1 MLRLLEASKLIILS
15 LVHRKVAWSR
25 LGGIAYIA
33 SDGVRVCVRNLQARS
48 ADGKWVLGDEFPIDP
63 VTEAHNGN
71 LLLHVSWNEAGSELA
86 VVDCLGRVS
95 IYQVFMALNNITGL
109 RQATYDS
116 SDDSNQIV
124 GLMWLS
130 PGRQVS
136 SLTVVHKP
144 RDPIKDLT
152 TDTME

>member
-1 MLRLLEASKLIILS
+1 MFS

-48 ADGKWVLGDEFPIDP
+48 SDGKWVLGDEFPIDP

-136 SLTVVHKP
+136 SLT
-144 RDPIKDLT
+144 RGQQA
-152 TDTME
+152 

>member
-1 MLRLLEASKLIILS
+1 M
-15 LVHRKVAWSR
+15 AWSR

-33 SDGVRVCVRNLQARS
+33 SDGVRVCVRNLQSRS
-48 ADGKWVLGDEFPIDP
+48 SDGKWVLSDEFPLGP

-71 LLLHVSWNEAGSELA
+71 LLVHLSWNDAGSELA

-95 IYQVFMALNNITGL
+95 IYSVFMALNNITGL

-124 GLMWLS
+124 GLMWLN
-130 PGRQVS
+130 PGRQVCS
-136 SLTVVHKP
+136 
-144 RDPIKDLT
+144 T
-152 TDTME
+152 TRR